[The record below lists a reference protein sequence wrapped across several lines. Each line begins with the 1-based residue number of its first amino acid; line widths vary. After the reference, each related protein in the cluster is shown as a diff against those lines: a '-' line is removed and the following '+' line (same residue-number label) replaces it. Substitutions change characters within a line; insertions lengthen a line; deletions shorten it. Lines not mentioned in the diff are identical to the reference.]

1 MAGGRGFIPVIHAAT
16 EHRADELDTIVAA
29 KAVAST
35 LKRAGFATRLI
46 VLGPDLLELDR
57 LRPLRPL
64 AVFNLVDAV
73 KGDGRLAPS
82 VPARLDELGLSF
94 TGCGTSAWLDTLSK
108 ISTKERLVQNGRP
121 TPAWSEDVSGLDP
134 EASVIIKPVWE
145 HGSLGLDES
154 SVMRGSE
161 AAAAI
166 AARNAKWGTDHF
178 AESFIEGREFNLSLL
193 EGPSGVEMLPIAEIV
208 FEGLAVAAPKIV
220 GYDAKW
226 APYSECYIGTPR
238 RFGLE
243 RDEPELA
250 ALLKQLALSCWS
262 LFGLSGYARVDF
274 RVDAQSRPF
283 ILEVN
288 MNPCLSPD
296 AGFAAS
302 AAETG
307 LSYDAMVVRIV
318 ESSLGALRAT
328 A

>member
-35 LKRAGFATRLI
+35 LKRAGFATRII
-46 VLGPDLLELDR
+46 VLGPDLIELDH
-57 LRPLRPL
+57 LRPPRPL

-82 VPARLDELGLSF
+82 VPVRLDELGLSF

-108 ISTKERLVQNGRP
+108 ISTKERLVQNGRA
-121 TPAWSEDVSGLDP
+121 TPAWSEDGSGLDP

-208 FEGLAVAAPKIV
+208 FEGLAVA
-220 GYDAKW
+220 
-226 APYSECYIGTPR
+226 
-238 RFGLE
+238 
-243 RDEPELA
+243 
-250 ALLKQLALSCWS
+250 
-262 LFGLSGYARVDF
+262 
-274 RVDAQSRPF
+274 
-283 ILEVN
+283 
-288 MNPCLSPD
+288 
-296 AGFAAS
+296 
-302 AAETG
+302 
-307 LSYDAMVVRIV
+307 
-318 ESSLGALRAT
+318 
-328 A
+328 

>member
-1 MAGGRGFIPVIHAAT
+1 MGGGRGFVPVIHAAT

-29 KAVAST
+29 KAVASA
-35 LKRAGFATRLI
+35 LKRAGFATRI
-46 VLGPDLLELDR
+46 VALGPDLIELDR

-64 AVFNLVDAV
+64 TVFNLVDAV

-108 ISTKERLVQNGRP
+108 IDTKERLVQNGFP
-121 TPAWSEDVSGLDP
+121 TPAWSDDGSGLDP
-134 EASVIIKPVWE
+134 GASVIVKPVWE

-154 SVMRGSE
+154 SVMRGAD
-161 AAAAI
+161 AAEAI
-166 AARNAKWGTDHF
+166 AARNSKWCTDHF
-178 AESFIEGREFNLSLL
+178 AESFVEGREFNLALL
-193 EGPSGVEMLPIAEIV
+193 EGPSGVEVLPIAEIV
-208 FEGLAVAAPKIV
+208 FEGLAAAAPKIV

-226 APYSECYIGTPR
+226 GPDSECYIGTPR

-250 ALLKQLALSCWS
+250 ARLNQLALSCWS

-274 RVDAQSRPF
+274 RADQQGQPF

-302 AAETG
+302 AAEAG
-307 LSYDAMVVRIV
+307 LGYNAMVARIV